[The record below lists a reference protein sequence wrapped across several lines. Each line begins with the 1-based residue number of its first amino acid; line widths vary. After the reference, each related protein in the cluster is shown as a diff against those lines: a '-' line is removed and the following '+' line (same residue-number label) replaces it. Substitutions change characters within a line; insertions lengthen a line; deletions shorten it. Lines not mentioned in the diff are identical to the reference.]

1 LESQSKNGYKARISY
16 YESKY
21 QIIMSDKVRWGG
33 KEIEEV
39 KEFLEGRVLSVMYQ
53 IGKNRTLGLISVYGV
68 SGEGRA
74 KR

>member
-1 LESQSKNGYKARISY
+1 
-16 YESKY
+16 
-21 QIIMSDKVRWGG
+21 MSDKVRWGG